1 MRRRDEERLDDIDAA
16 ILAIAGYLKR
26 GDLGD
31 GLIFDAVRVRLIE
44 IGEAVK
50 GISPELLEDEAEI
63 PWQDVAGMRDRL
75 AHPYFDTS
83 HAIVQATVDRDLPIL
98 KAGVDR
104 LRQRA
109 AESSTAEDSVLR
121 SEN

>member
-1 MRRRDEERLDDIDAA
+1 LDDIDAA
-16 ILAIAGYLKR
+16 ILAINRHLKR

-50 GISPELLEDEAEI
+50 GISSELLEKEPEI
-63 PWQDVAGMRDRL
+63 PWQDVSGMRDRL
-75 AHPYFDTS
+75 THHYFDTS
-83 HAIVQATVDRDLPIL
+83 HAIVRATVDHDLPAL

-109 AESSTAEDSVLR
+109 AD
-121 SEN
+121 